1 MAFTK
6 LKLTTFGQTIEAK
19 RHQGKGI
26 HFTRVAIGDGLLGN
40 GSMINRTELVSE
52 KHSMKIDGILTT
64 DDAKQSAVV
73 VTLDNSKFTEGFPY
87 RELAVMAQD
96 PDTEEEG
103 VYLYDNAG
111 QECEY
116 LDTQT
121 NGVVI
126 YERLKL
132 LIRVEQTENITF
144 EASGNPIY
152 LTPEDIADLLKKKA
166 DLGEDGKVIP
176 EQLPDM
182 DVSEALAAADLKDAL
197 VDADAVVITDSAK
210 ENVPA
215 RVLWSKIKTL
225 FAAATHKHSASDI
238 NSGTLSSNRLPTI
251 PVNKGGTGKTS
262 WTSDRLIYPSGATTL
277 AQLAFP
283 TVAGSVLRQGTSGAP
298 YWSSISELLSALG
311 LTNVAKIATGSY
323 VGTGT
328 YGSSNPCSLTFPFSP
343 KLVLFFSQYSEN
355 SWTAFMYANPYESR
369 MFILPSVL
377 TTDYTAIGFPGC
389 RYTTA
394 SYAKRSADGKTI
406 SWYNNGD
413 KANEYHQLNDPEYI
427 YHYVAFG

>member
-73 VTLDNSKFTEGFPY
+73 VTMDNSKFTEGFPY
-87 RELAVMAQD
+87 RELALMAQD

-215 RVLWSKIKTL
+215 RVLWSKIKKL

-238 NSGTLSSNRLPTI
+238 NSGTLAVAR
-251 PVNKGGTGKTS
+251 GGTGKSS
-262 WTSDRLIYPSGATTL
+262 WTANRLVYPNEADSL
-277 AQLAFP
+277 VQLAFP
-283 TVAGSVLRQGTSGAP
+283 STAGSVLRQGTSGPP

-328 YGSSNPCSLTFPFSP
+328 YGSANPCSLTFPFSP
-343 KLVLFFSQYSEN
+343 KLVLFFSQYSKD